1 MKFNK
6 DDPSLEMSSSGPKL
20 NEHTHDDL
28 PITEA
33 TKEKYY
39 CPKCTTL
46 MISFQDTSVQCD
58 LLKEKKSGPL
68 LEIVNDI
75 NSGSRKGS
83 VQSLTEVMEEVP
95 YNKDVMTMDEDIA
108 PDETVLVTRSFENEA
123 TPQAPRRSSIAVIIN
138 AIKEL
143 GTRWKPQSAR
153 SSSEEVESV
162 DGTDEAG
169 HTSDYQPQLN
179 QNALS
184 RDDLQAVGNNVHR
197 KSFQLGN
204 GTVVEEETAEC
215 NADKAVST
223 NDDSALGEV
232 NFISR
237 SFECIQERLPERRE
251 SLIEK
256 INPLK
261 LLERIRRGSLIPVE
275 QEAEEKREEETE
287 QENSRTA
294 SSGIRRK
301 SLIPALLVD
310 VAIEEEDT
318 EDAKGYQETNT
329 EKDEDKTEKVDDIN
343 LEIKGDSPTSC
354 ASPMRYV
361 TSGIRRGSV
370 AAVSA
375 APPCR
380 DQADTPQREQNQ
392 LQSSDNREENARL
405 ITEGIR
411 RGSVAMVSAAPP
423 CLSFDVEER
432 GQGLGNAELR
442 VDGEGGLRSGVRRRS
457 LTPLTDGSQS
467 STTSPAREKRVSF
480 EINPEICTFE
490 VNDELESERQR
501 KSSEAA
507 DEFMNRITDRYVG
520 KKPEQKKRKK
530 GAVSLFEGLTG
541 REIGV
546 DYSPIDAKKIQ
557 AKLDAEFDEK
567 EKERTA
573 KRTSIPIITFS
584 EEKTDDPIDVTES
597 DREAETNQALDDVTM
612 KAEEGEFQLKRS
624 HDTNSE
630 ILEPCESI
638 MQA

>member
-20 NEHTHDDL
+20 NEVTQDDL
-28 PITEA
+28 PISET

-46 MISFQDTSVQCD
+46 MISFQDTSVQCE
-58 LLKEKKSGPL
+58 LLKGTKAGPL
-68 LEIVNDI
+68 LEIVTDI
-75 NSGSRKGS
+75 NSGSRRGS
-83 VQSLTEVMEEVP
+83 VQSVTEVMEVVP
-95 YNKDVMTMDEDIA
+95 YNKDVVTIDEDIA

-123 TPQAPRRSSIAVIIN
+123 MPQAPRRSSIAVIFN

-143 GTRWKPQSAR
+143 GTRWKPQLTR
-153 SSSEEVESV
+153 SSSEEVKNV
-162 DGTDEAG
+162 DGVDNVG

-179 QNALS
+179 QKGLS

-197 KSFQLGN
+197 KSFQLSN

-237 SFECIQERLPERRE
+237 SFEHVQERPSERRE

-261 LLERIRRGSLIPVE
+261 LIEKIRKGSLTPSQ
-275 QEAEEKREEETE
+275 QEPEEKREETE
-287 QENSRTA
+287 QQNSKTA

-310 VAIEEEDT
+310 VAIEEEYK
-318 EDAKGYQETNT
+318 EDARDYQQMNADES
-329 EKDEDKTEKVDDIN
+329 EDKAEKADNIN
-343 LEIKGDSPTSC
+343 LEIKGDSLTSC
-354 ASPMRYV
+354 ESPMRYV

-380 DQADTPQREQNQ
+380 DQADASQKEQNQ
-392 LQSSDNREENARL
+392 LQSSDNCEENVRL

-423 CLSFDVEER
+423 CLSFDVEDR
-432 GQGLGNAELR
+432 RQGLGNAELR
-442 VDGEGGLRSGVRRRS
+442 VDGEDGLRSGVRRRS
-457 LTPLTDGSQS
+457 LTPATEGSQS

-490 VNDELESERQR
+490 ENNELERERER

-507 DEFMNRITDRYVG
+507 DEFMNRIENRYVG

-530 GAVSLFEGLTG
+530 GAVSLFEQLTG
-541 REIGV
+541 REMGV

-557 AKLDAEFDEK
+557 EKLDAEFDEK
-567 EKERTA
+567 EKERAA

-584 EEKTDDPIDVTES
+584 EEETDESIDITES
-597 DREAETNQALDDVTM
+597 DHEADTNQVLDDVTM
-612 KAEEGEFQLKRS
+612 KAEEGESKLKLS
-624 HDTNSE
+624 DDTNSE
-630 ILEPCESI
+630 IPEPSEV
-638 MQA
+638 